1 MESESDKTVNGFMCV
16 SSGIL
21 SGSWRDSG
29 VQAGGR
35 AVAGT
40 LSITWLTFESL

>member
-29 VQAGGR
+29 VQAGG
-35 AVAGT
+35 A
-40 LSITWLTFESL
+40 SWSWHSLHHLADL